1 MKLQS
6 FYYSNNGNA
15 KAISE
20 KIAREYKLKADQIPP
35 AYQPEREAIVFIA
48 FESGK
53 LEPKLVNF
61 CKSLTPAKT
70 KNVAISIVGAD
81 TKGLDELKALV
92 AATGVNVIDNVYT
105 ATVKGGLFSKG
116 KISDEQVE
124 AGLQWA
130 HSVVAAV
137 GME

>member
-6 FYYSNNGNA
+6 FYYSKNGNA

-53 LEPKLVNF
+53 IEPKLGSF
-61 CKSLTPAKT
+61 CRSLTPAKT
-70 KNVAISIVGAD
+70 KNVALAVVGPN
-81 TKGLDELKALV
+81 TQGVDELKAIIEP
-92 AATGVNVIDNVYT
+92 TGVRVLDNVYT

-116 KISDEQVE
+116 KITEEQVE

-130 HSVVAAV
+130 HSVVASV